1 MFKDLFSYFHEEL
14 SFKNEKMELDQE
26 NKTRNR
32 YMYFLTILFL
42 LLLVCSFLN
51 II

>member
-14 SFKNEKMELDQE
+14 SFKNEKMELDE
-26 NKTRNR
+26 GNKTRNR
-32 YMYFLTILFL
+32 YMYSFAILFL
-42 LLLVCSFLN
+42 ILLVCSFLN

>member
-1 MFKDLFSYFHEEL
+1 MFEGLFSYFHEEL
-14 SFKNEKMELDQE
+14 SFKNEKKELDE
-26 NKTRNR
+26 GNKTRNR

-42 LLLVCSFLN
+42 ILLLCSFLN